1 MDLLLDRN
9 NHDLVFVNGECPTT
23 GDMVDVVTQR
33 LYIRLRTFLG
43 EWYLNYKYGVPWLE
57 KVLGHK
63 TKKSSVDMV
72 VQEQILGVRGVARIV
87 HFESQYSPI
96 SRAYTCKFRVQV
108 EGGGTTDTIEIV
120 GE

>member
-72 VQEQILGVRGVARIV
+72 IQEQILGRSEERRVGKNKREQLTRGR
-87 HFESQYSPI
+87 Q
-96 SRAYTCKFRVQV
+96 
-108 EGGGTTDTIEIV
+108 
-120 GE
+120 